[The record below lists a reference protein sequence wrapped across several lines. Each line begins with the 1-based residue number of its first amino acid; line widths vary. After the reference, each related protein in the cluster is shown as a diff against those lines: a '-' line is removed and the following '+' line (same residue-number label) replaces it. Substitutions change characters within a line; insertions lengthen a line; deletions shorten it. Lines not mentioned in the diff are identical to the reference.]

1 MRILE
6 LFSGT
11 HSVGYCADKLGHEIV
26 SLDRDLEAKSKIY
39 DYISENHIKEDIM
52 TWDYKKNFKKG
63 DFDLITASPVC
74 LYWSQLRNCWIGRKC
89 KAIHPTDII
98 TKEHILEDIKL
109 KGRPMVDKIF
119 EIIEYFEPKYW
130 WIENPATGRMK
141 DYIKKEYA
149 KYNTFYDIDYCKYSN
164 WGYQKKS
171 RFWTNIKNF
180 IPKLCKKD
188 CENII
193 QIEDT
198 NQKIHTDR
206 MGTSK
211 TVIDNGKIIRVNTKK
226 LREKYKDYE
235 NLQKEKKHKKD
246 VSISVG
252 GGTNRLE
259 RYRIPEKLINELL
272 EKCK

>member
-1 MRILE
+1 
-6 LFSGT
+6 
-11 HSVGYCADKLGHEIV
+11 
-26 SLDRDLEAKSKIY
+26 
-39 DYISENHIKEDIM
+39 
-52 TWDYKKNFKKG
+52 
-63 DFDLITASPVC
+63 
-74 LYWSQLRNCWIGRKC
+74 
-89 KAIHPTDII
+89 
-98 TKEHILEDIKL
+98 
-109 KGRPMVDKIF
+109 MVDKIF

-141 DYIKKEYA
+141 EYIKKEYP

-193 QIEDT
+193 QIGDT
-198 NQKIHTDR
+198 NQKIHMDR

-211 TVIDNGKIIRVNTKK
+211 TIIDNGKIIRVNTKK

-246 VSISVG
+246 VSLSVG
-252 GGTNRLE
+252 GGPNRLE
-259 RYRIPEKLINELL
+259 RYRIPKKIIIELL